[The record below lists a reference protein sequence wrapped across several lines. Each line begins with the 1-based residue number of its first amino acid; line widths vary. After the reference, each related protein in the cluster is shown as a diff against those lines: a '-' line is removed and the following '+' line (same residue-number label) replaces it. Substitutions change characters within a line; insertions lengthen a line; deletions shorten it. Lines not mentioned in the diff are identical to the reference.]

1 MSTDLHTLSGA
12 YAVDALSDDEARLF
26 DTHLEG
32 CPACRDEVRELQDAA
47 ARMGASEA
55 IAPPAA
61 LRARVLAAADQL
73 PQLPPKVTN
82 VTPIATAR
90 SRRWTAQLVAA
101 AAAVVL
107 VLTGGFVVLQSQ
119 RDDSVPVA
127 TSAVFSASDAR
138 TKTVETDHGRLV
150 VAASPSLGQVAVK
163 TEGLHSLTGR
173 QVYQMWTIHSGT
185 ATSQGLVENLKAG
198 KVMAM
203 PSEGTTVA
211 ITVEPAGGSE
221 RPTTPPIVT
230 LDPRSV
236 CGVSGPGE
244 RPARPV
250 PRCDRR
256 GR

>member
-26 DTHLEG
+26 DTHLDG
-32 CPACRDEVRELQDAA
+32 CQACRDEVRELQDAA
-47 ARMGASEA
+47 ARMGAAEA
-55 IAPPAA
+55 VAPPVA

-73 PQLPPKVTN
+73 PQLPPKVTS
-82 VTPIATAR
+82 IDAAR
-90 SRRWTAQLVAA
+90 SRRWTAKLVAA

-107 VLTGGFVVLQSQ
+107 MLTGGFVALQLQ

-150 VAASPSLGQVAVK
+150 VAASPSLGQVAVR
-163 TEGLHSLTGR
+163 TEGLHTLTGR

-185 ATSQGLVENLKAG
+185 ATSQGIVENLKAG

-203 PSEGTTVA
+203 PSAGTTVA
-211 ITVEPAGGSE
+211 ITVEPAGGSQ

-236 CGVSGPGE
+236 
-244 RPARPV
+244 
-250 PRCDRR
+250 
-256 GR
+256 

>member
-32 CPACRDEVRELQDAA
+32 CQACRDEVRELQDAA

-55 IAPPAA
+55 VAPPAA

-73 PQLPPKVTN
+73 PQLPPKVTS
-82 VTPIATAR
+82 IDAAR
-90 SRRWTAQLVAA
+90 SRRWTSQLVAA

-127 TSAVFSASDAR
+127 TSAVFSARDAR

-211 ITVEPAGGSE
+211 ITVEPAGGSQ
-221 RPTTPPIVT
+221 RPTTPAIVT

-236 CGVSGPGE
+236 
-244 RPARPV
+244 
-250 PRCDRR
+250 
-256 GR
+256 